1 MQQSP
6 VAATDRAYAGTGVA
20 SLSRRA
26 LLAAPALLPGF
37 GRAHAEP
44 AKIVRVGT
52 QKGAGLLVAEQQQ
65 RGLETALNPLGVEVK
80 WVEFQFGPP
89 MLEAMRAGA
98 IDIGAVGDTPP
109 IFSQAAHG
117 DLLYVAA
124 TPGSIHGILVPPGSP
139 IQTLADLRGKR
150 VAFGRGSSAH
160 SMTVAA
166 VEKAGLAWSDI
177 VPVGLP
183 PADAAAAFERGAID
197 AWTIWDP
204 YYALYQGRP
213 GVRVLAESPSIT
225 KQFSFFLAAREF
237 AETNPTLTAKA
248 LADFCRVDE
257 WARNHRPELARLIA
271 DGTGIAYDAVL
282 RAQNRASFG
291 VEPVGPQHI
300 QAQQTTADRFRQLG
314 LIPEKIDVAAL
325 VWHWPA

>member
-1 MQQSP
+1 MFADQP
-6 VAATDRAYAGTGVA
+6 RA
-20 SLSRRA
+20 LSRRA
-26 LLAAPALLPGF
+26 VLAAPALLLAA
-37 GRAHAEP
+37 RHAHAEP

-65 RGLETALNPLGVEVK
+65 RGLETLLNPFGIEVK
-80 WVEFQFGPP
+80 WVEFAFGPP

-98 IDIGAVGDTPP
+98 IDIGSVGDTPP

-124 TPGSIHGILVPPGSP
+124 TPGSIHAILVPSGSP
-139 IQTLADLRGKR
+139 IRTLADLRGKR
-150 VAFGRGSSAH
+150 VAFGRGSAAH

-166 VEKAGLAWSDI
+166 VDKAGLAWSDI

-204 YYALYQGRP
+204 YYALYQNRP
-213 GVRVLAESPSIT
+213 GVRVLAESPAIA
-225 KQFSFFLAAREF
+225 KQFSFFLASHSF
-237 AETNPTLTAKA
+237 VETNPTLTAKI
-248 LADFCRVDE
+248 LADFSRVSD
-257 WARNHRPELARLIA
+257 WADGHRPELARLIA
-271 DGTGIAYDAVL
+271 DGTGLPFDAVL
-282 RAQNRASFG
+282 RAENRASFG
-291 VEPVGPQHI
+291 IEPLGPVHI

-314 LIPEKIDVAAL
+314 LIPEKIDVAEL
-325 VWHWPA
+325 VWRWPA

>member
-1 MQQSP
+1 MRNETH
-6 VAATDRAYAGTGVA
+6 ARL
-20 SLSRRA
+20 LSRRTV
-26 LLAAPALLPGF
+26 LAAPALLLAT
-37 GRAHAEP
+37 RRVVAEP
-44 AKIVRVGT
+44 AKVARVGT

-65 RGLETALNPLGVEVK
+65 RGLETALAPLGIDVQ

-98 IDIGAVGDTPP
+98 IDIGLVGDTPP

-124 TPGSIHGILVPPGSP
+124 LPGGMHAILLPPGSP

-160 SMTVAA
+160 NVTVAA
-166 VEKAGLAWSDI
+166 VAKAGLQWSDI
-177 VPVGLP
+177 QPVGLG

-204 YYALYQGRP
+204 YYALYQDRP
-213 GVRVLAESPSIT
+213 GVRVLAESPSIL
-225 KQFSFFLAAREF
+225 KLFSYALASRTFVEANPDLTARVLTDFARVDAWARE
-237 AETNPTLTAKA
+237 
-248 LADFCRVDE
+248 
-257 WARNHRPELARLIA
+257 HRQDLARLISN
-271 DGTGIAYDAVL
+271 GTGIAYDAVL
-282 RAQNRASFG
+282 RAENRAEFG
-291 VEPVGPQHI
+291 IEPISDAHVK
-300 QAQQTTADRFRQLG
+300 AQQITADRFQELG
-314 LIPEKIDVAAL
+314 LIPEKINVAEL